1 MGRLFDAVASLLGV
15 RQRVD
20 YEGQAAIEL
29 EALADS
35 IGDTAGPDL
44 KLAVR
49 ADGVIDPADMLR
61 AMVSALRG
69 GVPPAVLAAKFHQA
83 IAVAVTEAVR
93 KAAGPVRLVGLTGGV
108 FQNVLLLQGCRQ
120 RLQQAGFE
128 VLTHHTVPPN
138 DGGLALGQA
147 AISVLTALAET
158 ELR

>member
-1 MGRLFDAVASLLGV
+1 MFVEV
-15 RQRVD
+15 
-20 YEGQAAIEL
+20 
-29 EALADS
+29 LADS
-35 IGDTAGPDL
+35 IADTRGPEL
-44 KLAVR
+44 KLAVST
-49 ADGVIDPADMLR
+49 DGVIDPAGMLR
-61 AMVSALRG
+61 TIVSALRS
-69 GVPPAVLAAKFHQA
+69 GVQPAVLAAEFHRA

-93 KAAGPVRLVGLTGGV
+93 ETAGPIRLVGLTGGV

-147 AISVLTALAET
+147 AISLLTALAEA